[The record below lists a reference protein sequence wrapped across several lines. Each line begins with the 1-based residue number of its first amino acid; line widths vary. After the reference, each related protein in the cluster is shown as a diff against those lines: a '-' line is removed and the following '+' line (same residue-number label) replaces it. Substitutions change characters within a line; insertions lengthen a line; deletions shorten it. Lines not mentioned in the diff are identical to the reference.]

1 MLLVAAVSSLA
12 AGAGDR
18 TDIIIIIII
27 IPFTPIANY
36 CIVSIIRCLAD
47 HRHATIALLT
57 N

>member
-1 MLLVAAVSSLA
+1 MLLVVAAVSSLA

-18 TDIIIIIII
+18 TDIIIII